1 MLSRPMA
8 GWTTLKL
15 KEIAIP
21 VSYVTD
27 APYDFAMAFMR
38 YLSIKKPQI
47 VTVDSESDGEY
58 QILFT
63 KEGVYVIHYDEV
75 VFVEIDILSL
85 ISEFCSDIFLFVDD
99 WETEWYDS
107 EETQEDIEEL
117 KVKVKEVFEL
127 LEEEKHG

>member
-15 KEIAIP
+15 KEVTIP

-27 APYDFAMAFMR
+27 APYDFAMAFVKF
-38 YLSIKKPQI
+38 LGTKEPQI

-75 VFVEIDILSL
+75 IFVEMDVLSL
-85 ISEFCSDIFLFVDD
+85 ISEFCSDIFLFADD

-107 EETQEDIEEL
+107 SETQEDIMEL
-117 KVKVKEVFEL
+117 KAKVKTVFEF